1 MARAS
6 VPPGMP
12 ESLRGYPSMAT
23 YAAIGVQFG
32 VALPLLAETFRHP
45 TFRQYFFYYGVV
57 VIALPFALDALSGR
71 WLHPLQRLALVAAP
85 AAHTYGVL
93 LELYGRF
100 AWWDVVT
107 HGLSAG
113 LLAAGAYL
121 FVLVVR
127 GEGGER
133 GWRFHAVPFLVVLV
147 GGVGWEAY
155 ETIVPWLIVYGP
167 LDTARDIV
175 VDLSAW
181 AVVARTHPRVLGTL
195 PAAIRRRFDG

>member
-1 MARAS
+1 
-6 VPPGMP
+6 MP
-12 ESLRGYPSMAT
+12 ESLRGSPTSAT

-57 VIALPFALDALSGR
+57 ILVLPFAIEALAR
-71 WLHPLQRLALVAAP
+71 QWLHPLQRLALVAAP

-93 LELYGRF
+93 LKLYGQFR
-100 AWWDVVT
+100 WWDVVT

-127 GEGGER
+127 GEKVER
-133 GWRFHAVPFLVVLV
+133 GWRFHTLPFLVVLV
-147 GGVGWEAY
+147 GGLGWEVY
-155 ETIVPWLIVYGP
+155 ESIVPWLIVYGP
-167 LDTARDIV
+167 LDTARDVV
-175 VDLSAW
+175 VDLLAW
-181 AVVARTHPRVLGTL
+181 VVVSRTYVTLLGTL
-195 PAAIRRRFDG
+195 PAGIRERFAG